1 MLQPSFK
8 TARKLAEKAD
18 AYFSFIEGEYH
29 IETVA
34 GKDKKITDR
43 EAEPATLTGL
53 ALFLDFNSRQDFED
67 YEQNGEFGYL
77 IKRSRLRVEALYE
90 RKLHQQSPSG
100 AIFALRALGWKEKAD
115 DKTTTGNSLKSL
127 KIEIVEIGPKPA
139 ESEKEVMM

>member
-1 MLQPSFK
+1 MLQPLFK

-18 AYFSFIEGEYH
+18 AYFSYIEGEYH
-29 IETVA
+29 LETIA
-34 GKDKKITDR
+34 GKDKKVTDR

-53 ALFLDFNSRQDFED
+53 ALFLGFNSRQEFED

-100 AIFALRALGWKEKAD
+100 AIFALKTLGWKEKTD
-115 DKTTTGNSLKSL
+115 DKTTTGNTVKSL
-127 KIEIVEIGPKPA
+127 KIEIVTTGPRPA
-139 ESEKEVMM
+139 ESEKEVVL